1 MKRKNAKDYNC
12 WQKPWTSSLNPL
24 KKSNFCDF
32 VKSEF
37 LQSRKT
43 IPLARTSPTLLCDIF
58 RVKRKNEIN
67 YNFRQKPWINPL
79 GKIQILRLFQIDVFI
94 VEKGHLSVYNVIK
107 HFLAYFE

>member
-12 WQKPWTSSLNPL
+12 WQKPWTSSLTPL

-43 IPLARTSPTLLCDIF
+43 IPLVRTSPNTFMRHI
-58 RVKRKNEIN
+58 
-67 YNFRQKPWINPL
+67 
-79 GKIQILRLFQIDVFI
+79 
-94 VEKGHLSVYNVIK
+94 SIK
-107 HFLAYFE
+107 KKE

>member
-12 WQKPWTSSLNPL
+12 WQKPWTSSLTPL

-67 YNFRQKPWINPL
+67 YNFRQKPWIS
-79 GKIQILRLFQIDVFI
+79 LRKNSNSETFSNRSFYSRERPFI
-94 VEKGHLSVYNVIK
+94 GLQRH
-107 HFLAYFE
+107 

>member
-12 WQKPWTSSLNPL
+12 WKKPWTSSLTPL

-43 IPLARTSPTLLCDIF
+43 IPLARTSPNTFMRHISSK
-58 RVKRKNEIN
+58 KRM
-67 YNFRQKPWINPL
+67 R
-79 GKIQILRLFQIDVFI
+79 
-94 VEKGHLSVYNVIK
+94 
-107 HFLAYFE
+107 

>member
-1 MKRKNAKDYNC
+1 M
-12 WQKPWTSSLNPL
+12 
-24 KKSNFCDF
+24 
-32 VKSEF
+32 
-37 LQSRKT
+37 
-43 IPLARTSPTLLCDIF
+43 
-58 RVKRKNEIN
+58 N